1 MEYNLTNH
9 LKLRLPNTIDL
20 RLARRLAVLALR
32 VGSLITHRLS
42 NDIRLGLLV
51 DDETLSPLES

>member
-1 MEYNLTNH
+1 MEYNLANH
-9 LKLRLPNTIDL
+9 LKLRLSNTIDL
-20 RLARRLAVLALR
+20 CLARCLAVLALR